1 MLDLLL
7 PLVLLLLPIAAWSGY
22 RIGRKRS
29 QGKPSTRRLPQGYF
43 TGLNYVLNE
52 QPDKAIDTFIRM
64 LEVDSETVETHL
76 ALGNLYRRR
85 GEVDRA
91 IRIHQNLIA
100 RPSLAGELRNLALA
114 ELATDYMAA
123 GLFDRAESLCRELV
137 KDPNRKQD
145 SLQQLLTIYQQIKD
159 WDKAI
164 EITQMI
170 AQSKGV
176 NQDKMIAHFYCEQAL
191 EFKDAGNFKKAY
203 DALKRALQAD
213 NNAVRASILQG
224 QLYQQEGKHK
234 DAIKS
239 YQRIRHQDVSFLP
252 EVLMDLIVC
261 YRLTGGDK
269 KLLAFLRDCLE
280 QGAGVSVLLAVAE
293 LLEAEA
299 KDEQAAQ
306 VIAQYLKDRPSLK
319 GLEHLIKL
327 HVEHASGP
335 AKENLKLLQD
345 LVIKLIDKKP
355 VYKCEGCGFS
365 GKTLFWQCPSCKEWG
380 SIKPIFGIE
389 GE

>member
-1 MLDLLL
+1 MLDILL
-7 PLVLLLLPIAAWSGY
+7 PTLLLLLPVAAWSGY
-22 RIGRKRS
+22 RIGRKRP
-29 QGKPSTRRLPQGYF
+29 GKGLPARRLPQGYF

-52 QPDKAIDTFIRM
+52 EPDKAIDTFIEM

-100 RPSLAGELRNLALA
+100 RPSLAGELRNLALS

-123 GLFDRAESLCRELV
+123 GLYDRAETLHQELL
-137 KDPNRKQD
+137 KDPTRKQD
-145 SLQQLLTIYQQIKD
+145 SLAALLTIYQQMKD

-164 EITQMI
+164 NISEMI
-170 AQSKGV
+170 AASKGTSQNHV
-176 NQDKMIAHFYCEQAL
+176 IAHFYCEQAIDH
-191 EFKDAGNFKKAY
+191 KQSGNLKKAY
-203 DALKRALQAD
+203 EMLKKALSVDKD
-213 NNAVRASILQG
+213 SVRASILMG
-224 QLYQQEGKHK
+224 QFYQQEGKHK

-239 YQRIRHQDVSFLP
+239 YQRLRSQDIAFLP

-261 YRLTGGDK
+261 FRLVGGDK
-269 KLLAFLRDCLE
+269 QLLKFLNECLE
-280 QGAGVSVLLAVAE
+280 QGAGVSVLLAVAQ
-293 LLEAEA
+293 LLEAES
-299 KDEQAAQ
+299 KDEEAAKL
-306 VIAQYLKDRPSLK
+306 IAGYLRDRPSLK

-327 HVEHASGP
+327 HVQHSSGP
-335 AKENLKLLQD
+335 AQDNLKLLHM

-355 VYKCEGCGFS
+355 VYQCIGCGFS
-365 GKTLFWQCPSCKEWG
+365 GKTLFWHCPSCKEWD
-380 SIKPIFGIE
+380 SIKPILGIE